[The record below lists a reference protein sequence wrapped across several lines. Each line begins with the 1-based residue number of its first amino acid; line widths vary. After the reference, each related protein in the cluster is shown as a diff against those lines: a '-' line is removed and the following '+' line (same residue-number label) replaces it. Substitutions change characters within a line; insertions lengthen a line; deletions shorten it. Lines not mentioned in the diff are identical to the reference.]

1 MIVTTTSNLDE
12 IRIKEYLQPI
22 SAHVVVGMNLFKDF
36 LAGLTDTF
44 GGKSSTYE
52 KTLESINEEVIYKLE
67 KKALAIGAN
76 CILGLKIDNSEVS
89 AQGKSMLMVTAVGTA
104 AVADINEDLSKSIR
118 HNKNVATNNDDLT
131 ESLFKDD

>member
-12 IRIKEYLQPI
+12 IKIKEYLHPV

-36 LAGLTDTF
+36 MTGITDAF

-52 KTLESINEEVIYKLE
+52 KTLESINDEVIYKLQN
-67 KKALAIGAN
+67 KAIQLGAN
-76 CILGLKIDNSEVS
+76 CILGLKIDNSEIS

-104 AVADINEDLSKSIR
+104 AVADIHEDSSKSIR
-118 HNKNVATNNDDLT
+118 NKKNVATNNDDLT
-131 ESLFKDD
+131 ESLFKD